1 MLVRIWRTRVDPT
14 REEEYIRFTEEFSR
28 PMFQQ
33 APGCLTAVFLN
44 RPPHFGA
51 LSYWTDDDALA
62 AFLSSPIYL
71 DTVRRL
77 EETGLLTSQS
87 KSEVFSVHG
96 GFVGDLVL
104 GPPSREP

>member
-1 MLVRIWRTRVDPT
+1 MLIRIWRTRVDPA
-14 REEEYIRFTEEFSR
+14 REEEYIRFTEEYSR

-33 APGCLTAVFLN
+33 QPGCLTAVFFN

-51 LSYWTDDDALA
+51 LSYWTDDAALE
-62 AFLSSPIYL
+62 AFLKSPIYR

-77 EETGLLTSQS
+77 EETGLLTGRS
-87 KSEVFSVHG
+87 KSEVFAVHG

-104 GPPSREP
+104 GPASREP